1 MQICLCMFFIQIL
14 SIQTLKFR
22 SLKRVLRKYDFE
34 FNVSVTSQNSKFLK
48 IIEINLLEH
57 AAKFGCGLHFYW
69 YPPVS
74 EASGDEA
81 NFIKTKT
88 CTVWYKVSYNLS
100 LCLSATNPELN
111 YLKTGKTESDEIFMS
126 PIINVN

>member
-1 MQICLCMFFIQIL
+1 MCSIALWSITQIDSELWTFFQFTQGLINPHPNYGLLKVHNFDGFTHCMSFIQIL

-88 CTVWYKVSYNLS
+88 CTV
-100 LCLSATNPELN
+100 
-111 YLKTGKTESDEIFMS
+111 
-126 PIINVN
+126 